1 MFQSRPLRTV
11 IAAILGFLLFIGFI
25 TLPFAAI
32 PVAAIG
38 LAFGLGEAVL
48 VAAFTLLL
56 TGLLV
61 SPPLAVSFAI
71 LLILPILFLVRMA
84 LLSRPRDPSDQET
97 TQDAAKRGQYV
108 FYPARRLVLIAM
120 AIAGLGAVIM
130 QGSFMSSPGGL
141 TQALADVIAGSP
153 DIGRTLS
160 QVYDISS
167 PDQIR
172 QVARWMLI
180 SGFAFWPISLLATLQ
195 IAQAIMVMGKN
206 NLRPSPDYHAFTLP
220 ALLQA
225 VLAGLLLFGLM
236 MDGWLSTLALTLASI
251 VLGGYF
257 LLGLAVIHA
266 ISRLWKGR
274 GLLLASLYFFLL
286 MMAWVVIPVTLMGL
300 LDTRFNFRRLHRNPD
315 KSSDINRDK
324 E

>member
-1 MFQSRPLRTV
+1 MFQSRPLRTA

-38 LAFGLGEAVL
+38 LTFGLAEAVL

-56 TGLLV
+56 TGLLA
-61 SPPLAVSFAI
+61 SPPLAISFAI

-84 LLSRPRDPSDQET
+84 LLSRPLDDS
-97 TQDAAKRGQYV
+97 GQYV
-108 FYPARRLVLIAM
+108 FYPAHRLMLMAM
-120 AIAGLGAVIM
+120 AIGGLGAAVM
-130 QGSFMSSPGGL
+130 QLSFIATPGGL
-141 TQALADVIAGSP
+141 TQSLANVIASSP
-153 DIGRTLS
+153 DIGRTLD

-167 PDQIR
+167 PEQIN

-180 SGFAFWPISLLATLQ
+180 SGFAFWPISLLTSLL
-195 IAQAIMVMGKN
+195 IAQAFMVKSKK
-206 NLRPSPDYHAFTLP
+206 NLRPSPNYHALTLP
-220 ALLQA
+220 ALLQPL
-225 VLAGLLLFGLM
+225 LAALLLFGLM
-236 MDGWLSTLALTLASI
+236 LDGWLSTLALTLASI
-251 VLGGYF
+251 VLSGYF

-274 GLLLASLYFFLL
+274 GLFLGALYFFLL

-300 LDTRFNFRRLHRNPD
+300 LDMRFNFRGLNRNPD
-315 KSSDINRDK
+315 KPSDINRDK

>member
-48 VAAFTLLL
+48 VAALTLLL
-56 TGLLV
+56 TGLLA
-61 SPPLAVSFAI
+61 SPALAFSFAI
-71 LLILPILFLVRMA
+71 LLVLPILFLVRMA
-84 LLSRPRDPSDQET
+84 LLSRPRDPGDTKTPQN
-97 TQDAAKRGQYV
+97 GQYV
-108 FYPARRLVLIAM
+108 FYPAQRLALIAM
-120 AIAGLGAVIM
+120 AIAGLGALIM

-141 TQALADVIAGSP
+141 TQALADVIANSP
-153 DIGRTLS
+153 NIGRTLS

-167 PDQIR
+167 PEQIR

-180 SGFAFWPISLLATLQ
+180 SGFAFWPISLLASLQ
-195 IAQAIMVMGKN
+195 IAQAAMVMSKK

-220 ALLQA
+220 AVLQA
-225 VLAGLLLFGLM
+225 VLAGLLLFGLVI
-236 MDGWLSTLALTLASI
+236 DGWIATLALTLASI

-274 GLLLASLYFFLL
+274 GLLLATLYFFLL

-315 KSSDINRDK
+315 KPSDINRDK